1 MWKRRGTTDIPLEGR
16 PSGPAQRLVG
26 REGSNGERMS
36 TRARVRLATIVVG
49 GLAVVL
55 HVVWGESLNAAPSTD
70 GLPWWLIAAFF
81 YVAEVLVVHVG
92 IGRDGQGFSLNEIP
106 LVVGLFFLSPVDLV
120 LAQTIG
126 TGAGSIVKGRQ
137 GPQDLAFTLAYR
149 SLGATVAGLAFHTLA
164 VGAGPLR
171 PPAWGAAAAAALLA
185 TAIGWIAATYLQT
198 LRGVTPAIG
207 GVEIV
212 GLGMLSIL
220 ANTTV
225 GLAEATLLWVS
236 PNSAWLAAGLTGMLY
251 LAYRAYWAERRKHE
265 SVELLYE
272 TSKILQQP
280 GDLEGVVL
288 GLLKHLRKLFRADS
302 AQLLLCSTSEDGAAL
317 STFLGPTGEREIMR
331 RVELPLQHFPSGEP
345 GSGSEVKLVSSANA
359 AEYRRR
365 LPVRF
370 SNDALVVGLRSEERR
385 VGILVIGDRGGEV
398 STFDREAQKLLSAL
412 AGHVTAALENG
423 RLERSLARLT
433 QLEQQLRHQAFHD
446 PLTGLA
452 NRVLFHERVQHA
464 LDRRG
469 ARSAVLFVDLDGFKE
484 VNDAH
489 GHAAGDR
496 VLIAAADRMRTCLRP
511 GDTAA
516 RLSGDEFAI
525 LLEDIADTETAC
537 RVGARVVEMFGVP
550 FSVGHDEV
558 MVGASCGIAV
568 SEGHGRADVLLANAD
583 KAMYK
588 VKSEGKGRYT
598 LYEPVM
604 QWEAL

>member
-1 MWKRRGTTDIPLEGR
+1 
-16 PSGPAQRLVG
+16 
-26 REGSNGERMS
+26 MS
-36 TRARVRLATIVVG
+36 TTVRIRLATIFGG
-49 GLAVVL
+49 GLAVGL
-55 HVVWGESLNAAPSTD
+55 HIVWGDSLNVAPSPH
-70 GLPWWLIAAFF
+70 GLPWWLVAAFF

-92 IGRDGQGFSLNEIP
+92 IGRDAQGFSLSEIP

-126 TGAGSIVKGRQ
+126 TGAGLIVKGRQ
-137 GPQDLAFTLAYR
+137 RPEDVAYALACR
-149 SLGATVAGLAFHTLA
+149 SLGTTVAGLVFVTLA
-164 VGAGPLR
+164 VEAVPLR
-171 PPAWGAAAAAALLA
+171 PPAWAAATAAALLA
-185 TAIGWIAATYLQT
+185 TAVRWVAATYAQA
-198 LRGVTPAIG
+198 LRGVPVIG
-207 GVEIV
+207 SVEMF
-212 GLGMLSIL
+212 GLGMLSTL

-272 TSKILQQP
+272 TSNILQQA

-288 GLLKHLRKLFRADS
+288 ALLQHLRKLFRADS
-302 AQLLLCSTSEDGAAL
+302 AQLLLCSTTEEGAAL
-317 STFLGPTGEREIMR
+317 STFLGPKGEREIMR
-331 RVELPLQHFPSGEP
+331 RVELSPQHFPSGDP
-345 GSGSEVKLVSSANA
+345 GTGSEVKLVSSANA

-370 SNDALVVGLRSEERR
+370 ASDALVVGLRSEERR
-385 VGILVIGDRGGEV
+385 VGILVIGDRGGEA
-398 STFDREAQKLLSAL
+398 STFDREDQKLLSAL

-469 ARSAVLFVDLDGFKE
+469 SRSAVLFVDLDGFKE

-550 FSVGHDEV
+550 FSLGHDEV

-598 LYEPVM
+598 LYEPMM